1 MESVFELEK
10 KILKAQSPEEIDK
23 ITRKMNTSQLRNVIK
38 LLVDRMTPTNVKI
51 NRIQNSWNDDFI
63 EKGDINMTNYSKF
76 EGKII
81 RMNKPY
87 PITNDEDEI
96 LGYTEVGDMA
106 VVTFAELK
114 NKIGYRKVADISDEL
129 GIAIPFD
136 TGKEEGYFE
145 TVIVSG
151 KFFGIDSL
159 ALNLSDIMESTFIFN
174 NKDDNGIAT
183 IDNREINYE
192 YIW

>member
-1 MESVFELEK
+1 
-10 KILKAQSPEEIDK
+10 
-23 ITRKMNTSQLRNVIK
+23 
-38 LLVDRMTPTNVKI
+38 
-51 NRIQNSWNDDFI
+51 
-63 EKGDINMTNYSKF
+63 MTNYSKF

-96 LGYTEVGDMA
+96 LEYTEVGDMA
-106 VVTFAELK
+106 VITFAEIK
-114 NKIGYRKVADISDEL
+114 NKIGYRKVAEISDEL
-129 GIAIPFD
+129 SITIPFN
-136 TGKEEGYFE
+136 TEKEEGYFE

-151 KFFGIDSL
+151 KFIGVNSL
-159 ALNLSDIMESTFIFN
+159 ALDLTDIKESTFIFN

>member
-1 MESVFELEK
+1 
-10 KILKAQSPEEIDK
+10 
-23 ITRKMNTSQLRNVIK
+23 
-38 LLVDRMTPTNVKI
+38 
-51 NRIQNSWNDDFI
+51 
-63 EKGDINMTNYSKF
+63 MTNYSKF

-106 VVTFAELK
+106 VITFAEIK
-114 NKIGYRKVADISDEL
+114 NKIGYRKVAEISDEL
-129 GIAIPFD
+129 SIAIPFN

-151 KFFGIDSL
+151 KFIGVNSL
-159 ALNLSDIMESTFIFN
+159 ALDLTDIKESTFIFN
-174 NKDDNGIAT
+174 NKDDNGIVV
-183 IDNREINYE
+183 IDDREINYE

>member
-1 MESVFELEK
+1 
-10 KILKAQSPEEIDK
+10 
-23 ITRKMNTSQLRNVIK
+23 
-38 LLVDRMTPTNVKI
+38 
-51 NRIQNSWNDDFI
+51 
-63 EKGDINMTNYSKF
+63 MTNYSKF

-87 PITNDEDEI
+87 PITNDKDEI

-106 VVTFAELK
+106 VITFAEIK
-114 NKIGYRKVADISDEL
+114 NKIGYRKVAEISDEL
-129 GIAIPFD
+129 SITIPFN
-136 TGKEEGYFE
+136 TEKEEGYFE

-151 KFFGIDSL
+151 KFIGVNSL
-159 ALNLSDIMESTFIFN
+159 ALDLTDIKESTFIFN

-192 YIW
+192 YI

>member
-1 MESVFELEK
+1 
-10 KILKAQSPEEIDK
+10 
-23 ITRKMNTSQLRNVIK
+23 
-38 LLVDRMTPTNVKI
+38 
-51 NRIQNSWNDDFI
+51 
-63 EKGDINMTNYSKF
+63 MTNYSKF

-106 VVTFAELK
+106 VITFAELK
-114 NKIGYRKVADISDEL
+114 NKIGYRKVADISDKL

-151 KFFGIDSL
+151 KFIGVNSL
-159 ALNLSDIMESTFIFN
+159 ALDLTDIKESTFIFN
-174 NKDDNGIAT
+174 NKDDNGIVV
-183 IDNREINYE
+183 IDDREINYE

>member
-1 MESVFELEK
+1 M
-10 KILKAQSPEEIDK
+10 A
-23 ITRKMNTSQLRNVIK
+23 
-38 LLVDRMTPTNVKI
+38 
-51 NRIQNSWNDDFI
+51 
-63 EKGDINMTNYSKF
+63 NYSKF

-87 PITNDEDEI
+87 PITDDEDEI

-106 VVTFAELK
+106 VITFAELK
-114 NKIGYRKVADISDEL
+114 NKIGYRKAADISDEL

-151 KFFGIDSL
+151 KFIGVDSL
-159 ALNLSDIMESTFIFN
+159 ALNLSDITESTFIFN
-174 NKDDNGIAT
+174 DKDYNGTAT
-183 IDNREINYE
+183 INNREIKYE
-192 YIW
+192 YVC

>member
-1 MESVFELEK
+1 MINYQNFE
-10 KILKAQSPEEIDK
+10 
-23 ITRKMNTSQLRNVIK
+23 N
-38 LLVDRMTPTNVKI
+38 
-51 NRIQNSWNDDFI
+51 
-63 EKGDINMTNYSKF
+63 
-76 EGKII
+76 KII

-87 PITNDEDEI
+87 PIIDDEDEI

-106 VVTFAELK
+106 VITFAELK

-151 KFFGIDSL
+151 KFIGVNSL
-159 ALNLSDIMESTFIFN
+159 ALDLTDIKESTFIFN

-192 YIW
+192 YI

>member
-1 MESVFELEK
+1 M
-10 KILKAQSPEEIDK
+10 I
-23 ITRKMNTSQLRNVIK
+23 
-38 LLVDRMTPTNVKI
+38 
-51 NRIQNSWNDDFI
+51 
-63 EKGDINMTNYSKF
+63 NYSKF

-106 VVTFAELK
+106 VITLAEIK
-114 NKIGYRKVADISDEL
+114 NKIGYRKVAEISDEL
-129 GIAIPFD
+129 CIAIPFD

-151 KFFGIDSL
+151 KFIGVNSL
-159 ALNLSDIMESTFIFN
+159 ALDLTDIKESTFIFN
-174 NKDDNGIAT
+174 NKDDNGIVV
-183 IDNREINYE
+183 IDDREINYE
-192 YIW
+192 YI

>member
-1 MESVFELEK
+1 
-10 KILKAQSPEEIDK
+10 
-23 ITRKMNTSQLRNVIK
+23 
-38 LLVDRMTPTNVKI
+38 
-51 NRIQNSWNDDFI
+51 
-63 EKGDINMTNYSKF
+63 MTNYSKF

-96 LGYTEVGDMA
+96 LEYTEVGDMA
-106 VVTFAELK
+106 VITFAEIK
-114 NKIGYRKVADISDEL
+114 NKIGYRKVAEISDEL
-129 GIAIPFD
+129 SITIPFN
-136 TGKEEGYFE
+136 TEKEEGYFE

-151 KFFGIDSL
+151 KFIGVNSL
-159 ALNLSDIMESTFIFN
+159 ALDLTDIKESTFIFN

-192 YIW
+192 YI

>member
-1 MESVFELEK
+1 MK
-10 KILKAQSPEEIDK
+10 
-23 ITRKMNTSQLRNVIK
+23 
-38 LLVDRMTPTNVKI
+38 
-51 NRIQNSWNDDFI
+51 
-63 EKGDINMTNYSKF
+63 NYSKF
-76 EGKII
+76 DGKII

-106 VVTFAELK
+106 VITFAEIK
-114 NKIGYRKVADISDEL
+114 HKIGYRKVADISDEL
-129 GIAIPFD
+129 CIAIPFD

-151 KFFGIDSL
+151 KFIGVNSL
-159 ALNLSDIMESTFIFN
+159 ALDLTDIKESTFIFN
-174 NKDDNGIAT
+174 NKDKNGIAV

-192 YIW
+192 YV

>member
-1 MESVFELEK
+1 
-10 KILKAQSPEEIDK
+10 
-23 ITRKMNTSQLRNVIK
+23 
-38 LLVDRMTPTNVKI
+38 
-51 NRIQNSWNDDFI
+51 
-63 EKGDINMTNYSKF
+63 MTNYSKF

-106 VVTFAELK
+106 VITFAEIK
-114 NKIGYRKVADISDEL
+114 NKIGYRKVAEISDEL
-129 GIAIPFD
+129 SITIPFN
-136 TGKEEGYFE
+136 TEKEEGYFE

-151 KFFGIDSL
+151 KFIGINSL
-159 ALNLSDIMESTFIFN
+159 ALDLTDIKESTFIFN

-183 IDNREINYE
+183 IDNRKINYE
-192 YIW
+192 YI

>member
-1 MESVFELEK
+1 
-10 KILKAQSPEEIDK
+10 
-23 ITRKMNTSQLRNVIK
+23 
-38 LLVDRMTPTNVKI
+38 
-51 NRIQNSWNDDFI
+51 
-63 EKGDINMTNYSKF
+63 MTNYSKF

-106 VVTFAELK
+106 VITFAELK

-129 GIAIPFD
+129 GIVIPFD
-136 TGKEEGYFE
+136 IGKEEGYFE

-151 KFFGIDSL
+151 KFIGVDSL
-159 ALNLSDIMESTFIFN
+159 ALDLTDIKESTFIFN
-174 NKDDNGIAT
+174 NKDKNGIAV

-192 YIW
+192 YI

>member
-1 MESVFELEK
+1 M
-10 KILKAQSPEEIDK
+10 I
-23 ITRKMNTSQLRNVIK
+23 
-38 LLVDRMTPTNVKI
+38 
-51 NRIQNSWNDDFI
+51 NDDFI
-63 EKGDINMTNYSKF
+63 KKEDTNMTNYSKF

-106 VVTFAELK
+106 VITFAEIK
-114 NKIGYRKVADISDEL
+114 NKIGYRKVAEISDEL
-129 GIAIPFD
+129 SITIPFN
-136 TGKEEGYFE
+136 TEKEEGYFE

-151 KFFGIDSL
+151 KFIGVNSL
-159 ALNLSDIMESTFIFN
+159 ALDLTDIKESTFIFN
-174 NKDDNGIAT
+174 HKDDNGIAT

-192 YIW
+192 YI

>member
-1 MESVFELEK
+1 
-10 KILKAQSPEEIDK
+10 
-23 ITRKMNTSQLRNVIK
+23 
-38 LLVDRMTPTNVKI
+38 
-51 NRIQNSWNDDFI
+51 
-63 EKGDINMTNYSKF
+63 MTNYSKF

-106 VVTFAELK
+106 VITFAEIK
-114 NKIGYRKVADISDEL
+114 NKIGYRKMAEISDEL
-129 GIAIPFD
+129 SITIPFN

-151 KFFGIDSL
+151 KFIGVNSL
-159 ALNLSDIMESTFIFN
+159 ALDLTDIKESTFIFN
-174 NKDDNGIAT
+174 NKDDNGIAV

-192 YIW
+192 YV

>member
-1 MESVFELEK
+1 
-10 KILKAQSPEEIDK
+10 
-23 ITRKMNTSQLRNVIK
+23 
-38 LLVDRMTPTNVKI
+38 
-51 NRIQNSWNDDFI
+51 
-63 EKGDINMTNYSKF
+63 MTNYSKF

-87 PITNDEDEI
+87 PITNNEDEI

-106 VVTFAELK
+106 VITFAEIK
-114 NKIGYRKVADISDEL
+114 NKIGYRKVAEISDEL
-129 GIAIPFD
+129 SIAITFN

-151 KFFGIDSL
+151 KFIGVNSL
-159 ALNLSDIMESTFIFN
+159 ALDLTDIKESTFIFN

-192 YIW
+192 YI

>member
-1 MESVFELEK
+1 MINYQNFE
-10 KILKAQSPEEIDK
+10 
-23 ITRKMNTSQLRNVIK
+23 N
-38 LLVDRMTPTNVKI
+38 
-51 NRIQNSWNDDFI
+51 
-63 EKGDINMTNYSKF
+63 
-76 EGKII
+76 KII

-106 VVTFAELK
+106 VITFAEIK
-114 NKIGYRKVADISDEL
+114 NKIGYRKVAGISDEL
-129 GIAIPFD
+129 SITIPFN

-151 KFFGIDSL
+151 KFIGVNSL
-159 ALNLSDIMESTFIFN
+159 ALDLTDIKESTFIFN
-174 NKDDNGIAT
+174 NKDKNGIAV

-192 YIW
+192 YVL

>member
-1 MESVFELEK
+1 
-10 KILKAQSPEEIDK
+10 
-23 ITRKMNTSQLRNVIK
+23 
-38 LLVDRMTPTNVKI
+38 
-51 NRIQNSWNDDFI
+51 
-63 EKGDINMTNYSKF
+63 MTNYSKF

-87 PITNDEDEI
+87 PITNDEDKI

-106 VVTFAELK
+106 VITFAEIK
-114 NKIGYRKVADISDEL
+114 NKIGYRKVTEISDEL
-129 GIAIPFD
+129 SIAIPFN

-151 KFFGIDSL
+151 KFIGVNSL
-159 ALNLSDIMESTFIFN
+159 ALDLTDIKESTFIFN
-174 NKDDNGIAT
+174 NKDDNGITT

-192 YIW
+192 YL

>member
-1 MESVFELEK
+1 MINYQNFE
-10 KILKAQSPEEIDK
+10 
-23 ITRKMNTSQLRNVIK
+23 N
-38 LLVDRMTPTNVKI
+38 
-51 NRIQNSWNDDFI
+51 
-63 EKGDINMTNYSKF
+63 
-76 EGKII
+76 KII

-87 PITNDEDEI
+87 PITNVEDEI

-106 VVTFAELK
+106 VITFAEIK

-129 GIAIPFD
+129 CIAIPFD

-151 KFFGIDSL
+151 KFIGVNSL
-159 ALNLSDIMESTFIFN
+159 ALDLTDIKESTFIFN
-174 NKDDNGIAT
+174 NKDDNGITT

>member
-1 MESVFELEK
+1 
-10 KILKAQSPEEIDK
+10 
-23 ITRKMNTSQLRNVIK
+23 
-38 LLVDRMTPTNVKI
+38 
-51 NRIQNSWNDDFI
+51 
-63 EKGDINMTNYSKF
+63 MTNYQNF
-76 EGKII
+76 ENKII

-106 VVTFAELK
+106 VITFAEIK

-129 GIAIPFD
+129 CIAIPFD

-151 KFFGIDSL
+151 KFIGVNSL
-159 ALNLSDIMESTFIFN
+159 ALDLTDIKESTFIFN
-174 NKDDNGIAT
+174 NKDDNGITT

-192 YIW
+192 YI

>member
-1 MESVFELEK
+1 
-10 KILKAQSPEEIDK
+10 
-23 ITRKMNTSQLRNVIK
+23 
-38 LLVDRMTPTNVKI
+38 MTYGEGKN
-51 NRIQNSWNDDFI
+51 DFI
-63 EKGDINMTNYSKF
+63 RKGNINMTNYSKF

-106 VVTFAELK
+106 VITFAEIK
-114 NKIGYRKVADISDEL
+114 NKIGYRKVAEISDEL
-129 GIAIPFD
+129 SIAIPFN

-151 KFFGIDSL
+151 KFIGVNSL
-159 ALNLSDIMESTFIFN
+159 ALDLTDIKESTFIFN
-174 NKDDNGIAT
+174 NKDDNGITT

-192 YIW
+192 YI

>member
-1 MESVFELEK
+1 MINYQNFE
-10 KILKAQSPEEIDK
+10 
-23 ITRKMNTSQLRNVIK
+23 N
-38 LLVDRMTPTNVKI
+38 
-51 NRIQNSWNDDFI
+51 
-63 EKGDINMTNYSKF
+63 
-76 EGKII
+76 KII

-106 VVTFAELK
+106 VITFAELK

-129 GIAIPFD
+129 GIDIPFD

-151 KFFGIDSL
+151 KFIGVNSL
-159 ALNLSDIMESTFIFN
+159 ALDLTDIKESTFIFN
-174 NKDDNGIAT
+174 NKDKNGIAV

-192 YIW
+192 YV

>member
-1 MESVFELEK
+1 
-10 KILKAQSPEEIDK
+10 
-23 ITRKMNTSQLRNVIK
+23 
-38 LLVDRMTPTNVKI
+38 
-51 NRIQNSWNDDFI
+51 
-63 EKGDINMTNYSKF
+63 MTNYSKF

-106 VVTFAELK
+106 VITFAEIT
-114 NKIGYRKVADISDEL
+114 NKIGYRKVAEISDEL
-129 GIAIPFD
+129 SIAIPFN

-151 KFFGIDSL
+151 KFIGVNSL
-159 ALNLSDIMESTFIFN
+159 ALDLNDIKESTFIFN

-192 YIW
+192 YI

>member
-1 MESVFELEK
+1 
-10 KILKAQSPEEIDK
+10 
-23 ITRKMNTSQLRNVIK
+23 
-38 LLVDRMTPTNVKI
+38 
-51 NRIQNSWNDDFI
+51 
-63 EKGDINMTNYSKF
+63 MTNYSKF

-106 VVTFAELK
+106 VITFAEIK
-114 NKIGYRKVADISDEL
+114 NKIGYRKVAEISDEL
-129 GIAIPFD
+129 SITIPFN
-136 TGKEEGYFE
+136 TEKEEGYFE

-151 KFFGIDSL
+151 KFIGVNSL
-159 ALNLSDIMESTFIFN
+159 ALDLTDIKESTFIFN
-174 NKDDNGIAT
+174 NKDNNGIAT

-192 YIW
+192 YI

>member
-1 MESVFELEK
+1 
-10 KILKAQSPEEIDK
+10 
-23 ITRKMNTSQLRNVIK
+23 
-38 LLVDRMTPTNVKI
+38 
-51 NRIQNSWNDDFI
+51 
-63 EKGDINMTNYSKF
+63 MTNYSKF

-96 LGYTEVGDMA
+96 LGYTEAGDMA
-106 VVTFAELK
+106 VITFAEIK

-129 GIAIPFD
+129 DIVIPFD
-136 TGKEEGYFE
+136 TEKEEGYFE

-151 KFFGIDSL
+151 KFIGVDSL
-159 ALNLSDIMESTFIFN
+159 ALDLTDIMESTFIFN
-174 NKDDNGIAT
+174 NKDNNGITT

-192 YIW
+192 YL

>member
-1 MESVFELEK
+1 
-10 KILKAQSPEEIDK
+10 
-23 ITRKMNTSQLRNVIK
+23 
-38 LLVDRMTPTNVKI
+38 
-51 NRIQNSWNDDFI
+51 
-63 EKGDINMTNYSKF
+63 MTNYSKF

-106 VVTFAELK
+106 VITFAEIT
-114 NKIGYRKVADISDEL
+114 NKIGYRKVAEISDEL
-129 GIAIPFD
+129 SIAIPFK

-151 KFFGIDSL
+151 KFIGVNSL
-159 ALNLSDIMESTFIFN
+159 ALDLNDIKESTFIFN
-174 NKDDNGIAT
+174 NKDYNGIAT

-192 YIW
+192 YI